1 MASWRVYRRYSELRT
16 LYKAIEGKLS
26 KELKSVKFP
35 GKKIQILGSHLEC
48 KSIGEREQLMRIFI
62 DEVFSKEVVMQLE
75 EVKSFLCTS
84 PVNIRY
90 EV

>member
-1 MASWRVYRRYSELRT
+1 M
-16 LYKAIEGKLS
+16 
-26 KELKSVKFP
+26 KFP
-35 GKKIQILGSHLEC
+35 GKKIQILGSHLNA
-48 KSIGEREQLMRIFI
+48 KALDEREQLMQVFI
-62 DEVFSKEVVMQLE
+62 DEVLSKDVVMQME